1 MNMKSLKYLAVVGVM
16 AVSQVDAQNV
26 STYAGVQYTDSGRFL
41 GTADNPKNTELYS
54 RPMESPLITTVV
66 FGLVTNTTSCC

>member
-26 STYAGVQYTDSGRFL
+26 NTYAGVQYTDSGRFL

-54 RPMESPLITTVV
+54 RPNGIAVDNNGRIWVATRKYLY
-66 FGLVTNTTSCC
+66 